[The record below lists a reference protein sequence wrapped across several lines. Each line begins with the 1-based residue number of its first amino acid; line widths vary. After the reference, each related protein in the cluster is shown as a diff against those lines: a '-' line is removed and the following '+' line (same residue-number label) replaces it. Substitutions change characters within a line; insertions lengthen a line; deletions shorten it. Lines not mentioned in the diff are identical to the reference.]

1 MSDLISRQAM
11 IDAMRRHRA
20 LFCKNRIEFM
30 ALPKDEKARVDE
42 IDNCISDLVNAPD
55 AELEVFEFCAS
66 GENPCKEYDQEKHCC
81 HRWTKV
87 IRKTVEDV
95 KNNQWIPVSEALP
108 KEDIDVL
115 LQFPHTMAVGYQE
128 NGFWN
133 IVNCDDLYSGLDK
146 ADAKPIAWMSLPE
159 PWRGE

>member
-1 MSDLISRQAM
+1 MMSDLISRQAI
-11 IDAMRRHRA
+11 IDAMRKRRA

-66 GENPCKEYDQEKHCC
+66 GKNPCKEYDQQNHCC

-87 IRKTVEDV
+87 IRQTVEDV
-95 KNNQWIPVSEALP
+95 KQQYALEYPEIVHCNECFYAELVNN
-108 KEDIDVL
+108 KED
-115 LQFPHTMAVGYQE
+115 GYHCRHVMNAYRSE
-128 NGFWN
+128 IWFGGDF
-133 IVNCDDLYSGLDK
+133 CSY
-146 ADAKPIAWMSLPE
+146 
-159 PWRGE
+159 GEKR